1 MRLRIILVG
10 LFFALMFLHFGVQ
23 SYHDVLLTLTS
34 SSPGWILSPVD
45 GRVRVGHG
53 MSAADTS
60 GLRDGDEIVAL
71 NGQEITNEVQLSIAR
86 DKAFA
91 HLPPETFYTLVVRRA
106 GQTQQLTLRTARRPL
121 WPKII
126 GVLFWLFFAIFPL
139 TGLIV
144 FWLKPDNKQA
154 LLLALMLGTCWQWGA
169 SPQELLSVLFSGY
182 PWWLVGVL
190 ITALL
195 VGRAFPAVFLH
206 FFLVFPQPS
215 PLLHRFPRFEYYLY
229 LPYLILV
236 VPGLAI
242 QNIVRAA
249 TPDHSFAGFPE
260 KFSLLLRVGGIT
272 IALYLFGG
280 LVSLV
285 VNYLKA
291 DRLARRKL
299 RVVLVGT
306 LAGLLPSIFFIG
318 SLIVFNPSLSPSLF
332 FVQLAAFLTLPL
344 IPLSFAYAIVRHQ
357 VIPVGLIIRRGIQ
370 YLLAKNALRVLIA
383 LLVAGLVVT
392 IIANRH
398 RPLDEILFRNSFY
411 FYLLAAAAIAVG
423 LVFRK
428 RLSEA
433 IDRKFFREQYSQDRI
448 LRELVDD
455 VRKADS
461 VNEMSRLVS
470 QRVDAALHPKRLY
483 LFYRELERRDL
494 SLGYSSGGSGEEL
507 RIPEEF
513 ELLRFIEY
521 QGCAADFP
529 FPQKTNLPQSEKDWL
544 SQLGTKLVVPMTGTD
559 NRLEGLL
566 LLGQKKSEVPYT
578 ASDRQLL
585 EALADQIAVV
595 YENVRLKERV
605 GRDRRIKHEVLARV
619 EERQINLLKECP
631 RCGACF
637 DSSQEFCTHDRSELT
652 LSLPVERTIEGRYRL
667 DKLLGRG
674 GMGAVYQATDLRL
687 NRNVAVKILGG
698 SLFGEARA
706 LRRFEQEAQTSARL
720 VHPNIITVHDY
731 GVLNTAGAYLVMELV
746 VGETLGSILKREG
759 RIPAALAADWLEQIL
774 AAVSTAHAAGVVHRD
789 LKPDNIFIT
798 RGDKGQQVA
807 KVLDFGLAKIKQLE
821 GGDSTSPTAVPL
833 TTPGAVM
840 GTFGYMAP
848 EQLTGGV
855 VNERSDLF
863 SLGVITVEMLTG
875 QRPFRGKTYHE
886 LLAAIINH
894 PFAFESE
901 LAEAAALNSALQ
913 RSLAKEA
920 RDRFASAA
928 EMQEQTVSAIR
939 QFARAVEMQT
949 SGLNEKTVRFKE

>member
-1 MRLRIILVG
+1 MTN
-10 LFFALMFLHFGVQ
+10 ALQLNIALDQ
-23 SYHDVLLTLTS
+23 A
-34 SSPGWILSPVD
+34 VD
-45 GRVRVGHG
+45 
-53 MSAADTS
+53 
-60 GLRDGDEIVAL
+60 
-71 NGQEITNEVQLSIAR
+71 
-86 DKAFA
+86 
-91 HLPPETFYTLVVRRA
+91 HLPPETSYTLVVRRA
-106 GQTQQLTLRTARRPL
+106 GQTQQLTVRTASRPL
-121 WPKII
+121 WPKTID
-126 GVLFWLFFAIFPL
+126 VLAWLLLVVFPL

-154 LLLALMLGTCWQWGA
+154 LLLALMLGTCWQWFLAPITLMTDIVSGHP
-169 SPQELLSVLFSGY
+169 SWLIGVLFA
-182 PWWLVGVL
+182 
-190 ITALL
+190 ALL
-195 VGRAFPAVFLH
+195 VGRVFPSVFLH

-215 PLLHRFPRFEYYLY
+215 PLLRRFPGFEYYLY
-229 LPYLILV
+229 IPYLILL
-236 VPGLAI
+236 VPLSIENLVLA
-242 QNIVRAA
+242 VK
-249 TPDHSFAGFPE
+249 PYHSFTGVAE
-260 KFSLLLRVGGIT
+260 EFSLLMRFGAMTV
-272 IALYLFGG
+272 ALYLFGG

-285 VNYLKA
+285 VNYLQA

-306 LAGLLPSIFFIG
+306 LTGLLPSVLFIG
-318 SLIVFNPSLSPSLF
+318 SMIVFNPSSSPLLLLGN
-332 FVQLAAFLTLPL
+332 LAIIPTLPL

-357 VIPVGLIIRRGIQ
+357 VIPVSLIIRRSIQ
-370 YLLAKNALRVLIA
+370 YLLARNALRVLIA
-383 LLVAGLVVT
+383 LPVAGLVVT

-398 RPLDEILFRNSFY
+398 RPLDEILFRNSLY
-411 FYLLAAAAIAVG
+411 FYLLAVAAVAVG

-433 IDRKFFREQYSQDRI
+433 IDRKFFREQYNQDQI
-448 LRELVDD
+448 LHELIDD
-455 VRKADS
+455 VRKTDS

-470 QRVDAALHPKRLY
+470 GKVDAALHPDRLY
-483 LFYRELERRDL
+483 LFYREVERRDL

-521 QGCAADFP
+521 QGCALDFP
-529 FPQKTNLPQSEKDWL
+529 FPHKTNLPQSEKDWL
-544 SQLGTKLVVPMTGTD
+544 SRLGTKLVVPMTGTD
-559 NRLEGLL
+559 NRLGGLF

-605 GRDRRIKHEVLARV
+605 DRDRRIKHEVLARV

-637 DSSQEFCTHDRSELT
+637 DSSQEFCAHDRSELT

-674 GMGAVYQATDLRL
+674 GMGAVYQVTDLRL

-731 GVLNTAGAYLVMELV
+731 GVLNTGGAYLVMELV
-746 VGETLGSILKREG
+746 EGETLGSILKRDG
-759 RIPAALAADWLEQIL
+759 RIPATLAADWLEQIL
-774 AAVSTAHAAGVVHRD
+774 TAVSAAHAAGVIHRD

-798 RGDKGQQVA
+798 PGNKGQQVA
-807 KVLDFGLAKIKQLE
+807 KILDFGLAKIKQLD
-821 GGDSTSPTAVPL
+821 GGDSTSPTAVAL

-875 QRPFRGKTYHE
+875 KRPFQGKTYHE
-886 LLAAIINH
+886 LLAAIINQ

-901 LAEAAALNSALQ
+901 LAESAALNSALQ

-920 RDRFASAA
+920 RDRFTSAA

-939 QFARAVEMQT
+939 NYARAMEMQ
-949 SGLNEKTVRFKE
+949 ERD